1 MESKNIGRFYSR
13 KNGWKNGIIVKFFHS
28 ELIIK
33 LPYYNLDNLDDK
45 DGNYIY
51 KYIEKNNIINEYPE
65 LYRLSKLYNNWF
77 FYYGEVIDIYS
88 QESL

>member
-1 MESKNIGRFYSR
+1 MESNNIGRFYSR
-13 KNGWKNGIIVKFFHS
+13 KNGWNNGIIVKSFYS

-33 LPYYNLDNLDDK
+33 LPCYNLDDK
-45 DGNYIY
+45 DGKFIY
-51 KYIEKNNIINEYPE
+51 KYIEKNNIINEYIE

-77 FYYGEVIDIYS
+77 FYYGEAIDIYS

>member
-1 MESKNIGRFYSR
+1 MESKKIGRFYSR

-51 KYIEKNNIINEYPE
+51 KYIEKNNKNCKIIDLTKEKNRYDDV
-65 LYRLSKLYNNWF
+65 LF
-77 FYYGEVIDIYS
+77 IYKNS
-88 QESL
+88 

>member
-1 MESKNIGRFYSR
+1 MESKKIGRFYSR
-13 KNGWKNGIIVKFFHS
+13 KNGWKNGIIVKSFYS

-33 LPYYNLDNLDDK
+33 LPCYNLDDK
-45 DGNYIY
+45 DGKFIY
-51 KYIEKNNIINEYPE
+51 KYIEKNNIINEYIE

-77 FYYGEVIDIYS
+77 FYYGKAIDIYS